1 MLRVGHQN
9 VYHLHNKVPDLS
21 VFLNLSAPSYNL
33 FGITES
39 RLDFR
44 ISDQDVNIPDYRIQ
58 RKNSTA
64 VSQTGIAVYIH
75 DSIADI
81 THRRHDL
88 ESDCVECICLE
99 LKPNANAPSLFVC
112 FLYRNLQFVMSG
124 SMILY
129 RW

>member
-9 VYHLHNKVPDLS
+9 VYHLHNKVFDLS
-21 VFLNLSAPSYNL
+21 VFLNQSAPSYSL
-33 FGITES
+33 FGVTES

-58 RKNSTA
+58 RKDSTA
-64 VSQTGIAVYIH
+64 IGQTGIAVYVL

-88 ESDCVECICLE
+88 ESDCVECIWLE
-99 LKPNANAPSLFVC
+99 LKPNECKRPISFCMLFV
-112 FLYRNLQFVMSG
+112 
-124 SMILY
+124 
-129 RW
+129 